1 MTILAIDTA
10 TRWTGLALHNGSA
23 ILAETGWFALQKQTV
38 ELAPATADLM
48 KKAGVSFDQLD
59 AVAIAIGP
67 GSYTGLRIGLA
78 FAKGIALAHQ
88 IPLIGVSTLDV
99 LALSAGE
106 PQSKEDYYLI
116 PIAEAGRTRVCSAV
130 YRWYARKGWQVK
142 KEPDIYTWADLI
154 KTAPSES
161 RFIGEIPEEIATQL
175 KEKGFRPLPAAD
187 NVRRAGQLAQI
198 AVKRFKKDD
207 WDDAD
212 SLVPTYL
219 RDPA

>member
-10 TRWTGLALHNGSA
+10 TRWTGLALHNGSTV
-23 ILAETGWFALQKQTV
+23 LAETGWFATQKQTV

-48 KKAGVSFDQLD
+48 KKAGISFDQLD

-88 IPLIGVSTLDV
+88 LPLIGISTLDI
-99 LALSAGE
+99 LALSTGE

-116 PIAEAGRTRVCSAV
+116 PIAEAGRTRVCAAV
-130 YRWYARKGWQVK
+130 YRWYARKGWQIK
-142 KEPDIYTWADLI
+142 KEADIYAWEELI
-154 KTAPSES
+154 KIAPKES
-161 RFIGEIPEEIATQL
+161 RFVGEIPADVASHL

-198 AVKRFKKDD
+198 AVKRFKKEEYDP
-207 WDDAD
+207 AD
-212 SLVPTYL
+212 SLVPVYL
-219 RDPA
+219 RDPS